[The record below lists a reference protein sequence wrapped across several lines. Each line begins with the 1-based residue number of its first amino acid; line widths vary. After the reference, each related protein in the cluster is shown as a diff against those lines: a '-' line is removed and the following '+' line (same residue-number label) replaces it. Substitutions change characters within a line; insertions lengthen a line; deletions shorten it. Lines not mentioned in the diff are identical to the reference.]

1 MNAQGNLQMPS
12 FEDDRDVRKY
22 LFNIYGERGY
32 RLIDPIASVDE
43 HLQGVGAEVF
53 NKLQRSVVI

>member
-1 MNAQGNLQMPS
+1 MPS

-22 LFNIYGERGY
+22 LFNIFGERRY
-32 RLIDPIASVDE
+32 RLIDPLASVDA
-43 HLQGVGAEVF
+43 HLQAVGAEVF